1 MDVIKYNDF
10 QWKICGDFKMIG
22 ILLGMQGGFTKHCCF
37 LCLWDSR
44 ATSEHYKKKIW
55 PRRINYIPGKCNISY
70 IPLVDKDKIL
80 LPPLHIKIGL
90 IKIFVKAL
98 AKSNS
103 KGFQYLLNAF
113 PKISY
118 EKKNQGV
125 FDGPQIREMLSFNDF
140 EETLN
145 KSEKKLG

>member
-1 MDVIKYNDF
+1 
-10 QWKICGDFKMIG
+10 
-22 ILLGMQGGFTKHCCF
+22 MQGGFTKHCCF
-37 LCLWDSR
+37 LCLWDSH

-55 PRRINYIPGKCNISY
+55 PRIINYIPGKCNISC

-80 LPPLHIKIGL
+80 LPPLHIKIDL

-98 AKSNS
+98 RKSNS
-103 KGFQYLLNAF
+103 KRFQYLLNAF

-125 FDGPQIREMLSFNDF
+125 CDNPQIREMLSFNDF

-145 KSEKKLG
+145 KSELKAWLSFKWVCSNFLRNTRATD

>member
-1 MDVIKYNDF
+1 M
-10 QWKICGDFKMIG
+10 
-22 ILLGMQGGFTKHCCF
+22 
-37 LCLWDSR
+37 
-44 ATSEHYKKKIW
+44 
-55 PRRINYIPGKCNISY
+55 
-70 IPLVDKDKIL
+70 

-98 AKSNS
+98 AKSNL

-125 FDGPQIREMLSFNDF
+125 FDGTQIREMLSFNDF

-145 KSEKKLG
+145 KSEKNLG